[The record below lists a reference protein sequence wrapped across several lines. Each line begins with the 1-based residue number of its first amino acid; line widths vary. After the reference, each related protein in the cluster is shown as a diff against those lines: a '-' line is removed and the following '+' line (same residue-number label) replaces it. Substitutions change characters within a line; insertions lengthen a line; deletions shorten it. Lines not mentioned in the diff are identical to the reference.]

1 MADASTA
8 DPRWR
13 VQDMGEQ
20 GRNVNA
26 WHWTNHDASAW
37 SKTRLGELFAAST
50 APLAVAAAADGLRS
64 FKGEVELMNRK
75 GRLIVTYELELS
87 IGWKC
92 GDDLSGIIEI
102 PYFGDEHEGDD
113 EPPAMRVAVEGG
125 SGTAAGDAARA
136 ALLKPEAKQEVAK
149 RLRQLV
155 AELKQGAPLQKGEKE
170 GLAADAAATEA
181 TKAATVPPL
190 PAAAAAKPAAAAT
203 KPSSSAAPKTTT
215 TTNNE
220 NTDSLELEQ
229 RFHARA
235 SDLFE
240 CFTVEPKLKAW
251 TRSDARVPSAAGAD
265 NFLGPF
271 SWFGGSVQGRV
282 TKVEVN
288 KRLEMDWR
296 FSSWEEG
303 CASRVVLEFGGGG
316 EDEDGGDGA
325 LVVRLKQTGI
335 PHEDAHGNLDQLALV
350 TQGWKERVF
359 GRIRQTFGYGTGGF

>member
-50 APLAVAAAADGLRS
+50 APLAADAAGPVAADNLRS
-64 FKGEVELMNRK
+64 FKGDVELMNRK

-87 IGWKC
+87 IGWKS

-102 PYFGDEHEGDD
+102 PYFGDEHEGDE
-113 EPPAMRVAVEGG
+113 EPPAMRVSVEGG
-125 SGTAAGDAARA
+125 SGTPAGDAARA

-155 AELKQGAPLQKGEKE
+155 AELRQGAPLHKGEKE

-181 TKAATVPPL
+181 TAEATAALPPV
-190 PAAAAAKPAAAAT
+190 ATAKPAVAAPKPAAAT
-203 KPSSSAAPKTTT
+203 KPS
-215 TTNNE
+215 NNTATD
-220 NTDSLELEQ
+220 TDSLELEQ

-251 TRSDARVPSAAGAD
+251 QRGSDARVPTAGD
-265 NFLGPF
+265 GFLGPF

-282 TKVEVN
+282 TKVEVD

-303 CASRVVLEFGGGG
+303 CASRVVLEFGGEEG
-316 EDEDGGDGA
+316 EDGDA
-325 LVVRLKQTGI
+325 LAVRLRQTGI